1 MVGWSVKHGCCR
13 WNSGETC

>member
-1 MVGWSVKHGCCR
+1 MNYLGEELGCCR